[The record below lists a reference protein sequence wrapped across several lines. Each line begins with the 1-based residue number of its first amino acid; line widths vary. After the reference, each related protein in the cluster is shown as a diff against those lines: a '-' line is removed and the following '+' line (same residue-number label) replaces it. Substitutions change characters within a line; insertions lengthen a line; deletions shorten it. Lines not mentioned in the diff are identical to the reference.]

1 MMLAAAVASLWGFNF
16 VVIDWG
22 MRGVPPLLFVAI
34 RFVVVAAAVVVVPR
48 PRTSWRTVVGVGLF
62 MCLGQFG
69 LLYTSM
75 ALGLQPGLAA
85 LVLQAQAVFTIAFAA
100 LALRER
106 PTPLQAIGVAVGVVG
121 LAIVAAGRGGNAP
134 ALAVALA
141 LAAAASWAI
150 GNVISRR
157 AGVVA
162 GRGRLG
168 GLSLTVWSALVVPVP
183 ALGLSLA
190 VEGPDAIGLGL
201 AAFGWSSVLS
211 TLYTAVLCTIVGYS
225 IWNGL
230 LSRNRSAAVVPWV
243 LLAPVVAMAS
253 AALLLGQIP
262 TPAELTGGALLI
274 GGVLVSSA
282 QPRAHRARRGSGPR
296 SDERRDDRVLEE
308 VRARKVGGGGDR
320 ADHDDIRAEG
330 RDDEFGGGEVEIG
343 GQRGAR

>member
-1 MMLAAAVASLWGFNF
+1 MILATTVASLWGFNF

-34 RFVVVAAAVVVVPR
+34 RFLVVAAAVLVVPR

-62 MCLGQFG
+62 MSLGQFG

-85 LVLQAQAVFTIAFAA
+85 LVLQAQAMLTIVFAA
-100 LALRER
+100 ITLRER
-106 PTPLQAIGVAVGVVG
+106 PTVPQVAGVAIGVVG
-121 LAIVAAGRGGNAP
+121 LAIVAAGRGGDAP

-157 AGVVA
+157 AGVVTGP
-162 GRGRLG
+162 GRWGA
-168 GLSLTVWSALVVPVP
+168 LSLTVWSALVVPVP
-183 ALGLSLA
+183 ALALSLA
-190 VEGPDAIGLGL
+190 VEGPDAVGAGL

-211 TLYTAVLCTIVGYS
+211 TLYTAVLCTIIGYS

-230 LSRNRSAAVVPWV
+230 LARNPSAAVVPWV

-253 AALLLGQIP
+253 AALLLGQVP
-262 TPAELTGGALLI
+262 NLAEVTGGALLI
-274 GGVLVSSA
+274 GGVLVTGVR
-282 QPRAHRARRGSGPR
+282 PR
-296 SDERRDDRVLEE
+296 
-308 VRARKVGGGGDR
+308 VRAREDTF
-320 ADHDDIRAEG
+320 AAS
-330 RDDEFGGGEVEIG
+330 
-343 GQRGAR
+343 